1 MHIPDGIL
9 PAPVCIGGYALAAP
23 LLGYALRKINR
34 MPDVTEQIPKASLLT
49 AAFFIASSIHIP
61 IPPAS
66 VHLVLN
72 GLLGAVLGYFSVPAI
87 AIGLF
92 LQAVMF
98 GHGGLTTL
106 GVNTVMMG
114 VPALL
119 AAWVFR
125 LRHRFGGLVERLGAK
140 RTDLLFAFLAGT
152 IGLGLAA
159 IIFFGLILATLPSGL
174 DAQAERV
181 AVYGLVASHVPL
193 ALIEGVFTAMLV
205 GFLRRVKPELLPD
218 SARWDGSKQPGAN
231 QQSTGTSSGNSTGG
245 RAA

>member
-23 LLGYALRKINR
+23 LLGHALRKINR
-34 MPDVTEQIPKASLLT
+34 MPDIAEQIPKASLLT

-72 GLLGAVLGYFSVPAI
+72 GLLGAVLGYFAVPAI

-106 GVNTVMMG
+106 GVNAVMMG
-114 VPALL
+114 FPALI

-125 LRHRFGGLVERLGAK
+125 LRHQFGRRLGAQ
-140 RTDLLFAFLAGT
+140 RADLLFAFWAGA

-159 IIFFGLILATLPSGL
+159 IIFFGLILATIPGGL

-205 GFLRRVKPELLPD
+205 GFLRRVKPELLQDPTRSD
-218 SARWDGSKQPGAN
+218 PSALQPASQPSKK
-231 QQSTGTSSGNSTGG
+231 STDG

>member
-23 LLGYALRKINR
+23 LLGHALRRINR
-34 MPDVTEQIPKASLLT
+34 LPDVTEQVPKASLLT

-72 GLLGAVLGYFSVPAI
+72 GLLGAVLGYFAVPAI

-114 VPALL
+114 FPALL
-119 AAWVFR
+119 AASIFR
-125 LRHRFGGLVERLGAK
+125 LRHRFSPQLGA
-140 RTDLLFAFLAGT
+140 RRADLLFAFLAGA

-159 IIFFGLILATLPSGL
+159 FIFFGLILTTMPSGL

-181 AVYGLVASHVPL
+181 AIYGLSASHVPL

-205 GFLRRVKPELLPD
+205 SFLQRVKPELL
-218 SARWDGSKQPGAN
+218 QEPGTPNRVGQLAN
-231 QQSTGTSSGNSTGG
+231 QPSTSKSTGNSSGG

>member
-72 GLLGAVLGYFSVPAI
+72 GLLGAVLGYFAVPAI

-114 VPALL
+114 LPALL

-125 LRHRFGGLVERLGAK
+125 LRHRFGRLGA
-140 RTDLLFAFLAGT
+140 RRADLLFAFLAGSM
-152 IGLGLAA
+152 GLGLAA

-174 DAQAERV
+174 DAQTERL

-193 ALIEGVFTAMLV
+193 VLIEGVFTAMLV
-205 GFLRRVKPELLPD
+205 SFLRRVKPELLPG
-218 SARWDGSKQPGAN
+218 SARWDGSNQSRAN
-231 QQSTGTSSGNSTGG
+231 QPSTDQSSGESTGG

>member
-72 GLLGAVLGYFSVPAI
+72 GLLGAVLGYFAVPAI

-114 VPALL
+114 LPALL

-125 LRHRFGGLVERLGAK
+125 LRHRFGRLGA
-140 RTDLLFAFLAGT
+140 RRADLLFAFLAGAM
-152 IGLGLAA
+152 GLGLAA
-159 IIFFGLILATLPSGL
+159 IIFFGLILATLPSEL
-174 DAQAERV
+174 DAQTERL

-205 GFLRRVKPELLPD
+205 SFLRRVKPELLPG
-218 SARWDGSKQPGAN
+218 SARWDGSNQSRAN
-231 QQSTGTSSGNSTGG
+231 QPSTDQSSGESTGG

>member
-61 IPPAS
+61 IPPSS

-72 GLLGAVLGYFSVPAI
+72 GLLGAVLGYFAVPAI

-114 VPALL
+114 LPALL

-125 LRHRFGGLVERLGAK
+125 LRHRFGRLGA
-140 RTDLLFAFLAGT
+140 RRADLLFAFLAGSM
-152 IGLGLAA
+152 GLGLAA

-174 DAQAERV
+174 DAQTERL
-181 AVYGLVASHVPL
+181 AVYGLIASHVPL
-193 ALIEGVFTAMLV
+193 VLIEGVFTAMLV
-205 GFLRRVKPELLPD
+205 SFLRRVKPELLPG
-218 SARWDGSKQPGAN
+218 SARWDGSNQSGAN
-231 QQSTGTSSGNSTGG
+231 QPSTDQSSGESTGG

>member
-72 GLLGAVLGYFSVPAI
+72 GLLGAVLGYFAVPAI

-106 GVNTVMMG
+106 GVNTVLMG
-114 VPALL
+114 FPALV

-125 LRHRFGGLVERLGAK
+125 LRHRFGRLGA
-140 RTDLLFAFLAGT
+140 RRADLLFAFLAGA

-159 IIFFGLILATLPSGL
+159 LIFFGLILATIPGGL

-205 GFLRRVKPELLPD
+205 GFLRRVKPELLQDLTRSDP
-218 SARWDGSKQPGAN
+218 SALHPASQP
-231 QQSTGTSSGNSTGG
+231 
-245 RAA
+245 

>member
-9 PAPVCIGGYALAAP
+9 PAPVCIGGFALAAP
-23 LLGYALRKINR
+23 LLGHALRQINR
-34 MPDVTEQIPKASLLT
+34 LPDVTEQVPKASLLT

-72 GLLGAVLGYFSVPAI
+72 GLLGAVLGYFAVPAI

-114 VPALL
+114 FPALL
-119 AAWVFR
+119 AAWIFR
-125 LRHRFGGLVERLGAK
+125 LRHRFSRPMGA
-140 RTDLLFAFLAGT
+140 RRADLLFAFLAGA

-159 IIFFGLILATLPSGL
+159 VIFFGLILATMPSGL

-181 AVYGLVASHVPL
+181 AIYGLSASHVPL

-205 GFLRRVKPELLPD
+205 SFLQRVKPELLEE
-218 SARWDGSKQPGAN
+218 SGRSRRGGQPAN
-231 QQSTGTSSGNSTGG
+231 QPAIEKSTGNSSGG

>member
-72 GLLGAVLGYFSVPAI
+72 GLLGAVLGYFAVPAI

-114 VPALL
+114 LPALL

-125 LRHRFGGLVERLGAK
+125 LRHRFGRLGA
-140 RTDLLFAFLAGT
+140 RRADLLFAFLAGSM
-152 IGLGLAA
+152 GLGLAA
-159 IIFFGLILATLPSGL
+159 IIFFGLILATLPSEL
-174 DAQAERV
+174 DAQTERL

-193 ALIEGVFTAMLV
+193 VLIEGVFTAMLV
-205 GFLRRVKPELLPD
+205 SFLRRVKPELLPG
-218 SARWDGSKQPGAN
+218 SARWDGSNQSRAN
-231 QQSTGTSSGNSTGG
+231 QPSTDQSSGESTGG

>member
-72 GLLGAVLGYFSVPAI
+72 GLLGAVLSYFAVPAI

-114 VPALL
+114 LPALL

-125 LRHRFGGLVERLGAK
+125 LRHRFGRLGA
-140 RTDLLFAFLAGT
+140 RRADLLFAFLAGAM
-152 IGLGLAA
+152 GLGLAA
-159 IIFFGLILATLPSGL
+159 IIFFGLILATLPSEL
-174 DAQAERV
+174 DAQTERL

-205 GFLRRVKPELLPD
+205 SFLRRVKPELLPG
-218 SARWDGSKQPGAN
+218 SARWDGSNQSRAN
-231 QQSTGTSSGNSTGG
+231 QPSTDQSSGESTGG

>member
-72 GLLGAVLGYFSVPAI
+72 GLLGAVLGYFAVPAI

-114 VPALL
+114 FPALI

-125 LRHRFGGLVERLGAK
+125 LRHQFGRRLGA
-140 RTDLLFAFLAGT
+140 RLADLLFAFLAGA

-159 IIFFGLILATLPSGL
+159 IIFFGLILATIPGGL

-193 ALIEGVFTAMLV
+193 AMIEGVFTAMLV
-205 GFLRRVKPELLPD
+205 GFLQRVKPELLQDPTRSD
-218 SARWDGSKQPGAN
+218 SSALQPASQPSKK
-231 QQSTGTSSGNSTGG
+231 STGG